1 MRILAVDPGEKRI
14 GLAISDPTETIA
26 TPLSVIA
33 HVARKLD
40 AAAILQAAR
49 DNGAGMIVI
58 GQSVDDDG
66 QPTLA
71 GRRSVRMAEALR
83 ELTDLPITFWDEGFS
98 TQDAR
103 AIRLQMGGSR
113 KKRSGHLDDVAA
125 AVILQSFLDSRSDK
139 SFVG

>member
-49 DNGAGMIVI
+49 DNDAGLIVI

-71 GRRSVRMAEALR
+71 GRRCGPDGRGAPG
-83 ELTDLPITFWDEGFS
+83 TD
-98 TQDAR
+98 
-103 AIRLQMGGSR
+103 
-113 KKRSGHLDDVAA
+113 RSSDH
-125 AVILQSFLDSRSDK
+125 IL
-139 SFVG
+139 G